1 MVSTGCSN
9 QFRKQPPASSYFWG
23 RAICGRR
30 REGIILTSQDGREWE
45 LEESDTATNLNGI
58 VFGAERYV
66 AVGNSR
72 TVLVSS
78 NGQDWQQIEVTA
90 GTESLQSVTFGQG
103 LFVAVGDFGLVM
115 TSPDASVWTVL
126 QVGEEPPFWLDA
138 VFCQDR
144 FAITGTPG
152 KVAYSQ
158 DGVQWRVQNTAT
170 DHFLYGITCSPRGD
184 VVVGDFGTILQS
196 PPS

>member
-1 MVSTGCSN
+1 
-9 QFRKQPPASSYFWG
+9 
-23 RAICGRR
+23 
-30 REGIILTSQDGREWE
+30 
-45 LEESDTATNLNGI
+45 
-58 VFGAERYV
+58 
-66 AVGNSR
+66 
-72 TVLVSS
+72 
-78 NGQDWQQIEVTA
+78 
-90 GTESLQSVTFGQG
+90 LQSVTFGQG

-115 TSPDASVWTVL
+115 TSPDASTWTVL

-138 VFCQDR
+138 VFCQER

-152 KVAYSQ
+152 KVAYSR